1 MGVGELVRLCASAQ
15 VRKCLCTC
23 GRGRGCFARA
33 DLDVRVFTNWHSV
46 TASILAAAASAATT
60 PGARPTVV
68 GVDVGGVL
76 VAMVEDGLTSAAEG
90 LALREGEERVG
101 DRARVAAAGAGRMSP
116 GLGEEGKQRR
126 KKVEVNIRSELF
138 ARRTSAESKKSNKHD
153 GRRRQ
158 GHAPVV
164 VPRVR
169 GDAREASH
177 QGGHARGRR

>member
-76 VAMVEDGLTSAAEG
+76 VAMVEGQVDTYVLCVCVCVCVC
-90 LALREGEERVG
+90 VG
-101 DRARVAAAGAGRMSP
+101 CVCWVCVCWVCGCV
-116 GLGEEGKQRR
+116 LG
-126 KKVEVNIRSELF
+126 VWVC
-138 ARRTSAESKKSNKHD
+138 
-153 GRRRQ
+153 
-158 GHAPVV
+158 V
-164 VPRVR
+164 
-169 GDAREASH
+169 
-177 QGGHARGRR
+177 